1 MADILLLR
9 GDAALSSFRQQRLLA
24 RLQAAAP
31 RIKGVRAEYWH
42 FVATSEP
49 LADDARQRLEALLG
63 AEHARFGQDLAG
75 FCLVTPRFGTISPWA
90 SKATDIAQNC
100 GLSSI
105 RRIERGIAYH
115 FEFKTPGEFTAD
127 EQKAVLPL
135 IHDRMTE
142 SVMDSFSEA
151 ARLFKEFEPKPLVTI
166 ELIGKGRAALVDAN
180 ARLGLALAEDE
191 IDYLVDIFMQANGG
205 RGRNP
210 TDVELMMF
218 AQANSEHCRHKIFN
232 AKWVIDGQEKAET
245 LFGMIKETHKAA
257 PQGTVVAYSDN
268 ASIMDGRV
276 VGKLYPDAD
285 GEYRYHEELTH
296 LLTKVETHNHPTAI
310 APFPGAST
318 GSGGEI
324 RDEGATGRGSK
335 PKAGLCGFSVS
346 NLNLP
351 EAPQPWEK
359 SIGRPTRIASALDI
373 MIEGPIGAAAFNNEF
388 GRPNLA
394 GYFRTYEQ
402 AVDNGAFQ
410 TVRGYHKPIMI
421 AGGVG
426 NIQAGQSFKVD
437 KFKPGTLLIQ
447 LGGPGMLI
455 GFGGGAASS
464 MTAGVNTEDLD
475 FASVQRGNPEIQRRA
490 QEVIDRCWQMG
501 DNNPI
506 LSIHDVGAG
515 GISNALPE
523 IAHGAGAGA
532 VFELREVKIEE
543 PGMSPAEI
551 WSNEAQER
559 YVMAVAP
566 ERLAEFRALCE
577 RERCPF
583 AVVGHTT
590 EEDRLVVN
598 DRLFKNEPCAP
609 VDMAMSALLGKPPR
623 MTRDVSHISESFRDF
638 DAAEI
643 DLKEAAY
650 RVLRL
655 PTVADKSF
663 LITIG
668 DRTVGGLTARDQMV
682 GPWQV
687 PVADVAVTLMSHQG
701 DAGEAFAMGE
711 RTPVAVLDAA
721 ASGRMAVGEA
731 LTNLLAADVATLS
744 DIKLSANWMAAAGYP
759 GEDAKLFDTVRATS
773 DLCQA
778 VGLGIPVG
786 KDSLS
791 MKTAWEESG
800 AKKEVVA
807 PLSLIVS
814 AFARV
819 TDAKRTLTPQLN
831 LDAGET
837 ELLLIDLSGG
847 RNRLGGSALA
857 QVFNETGVAAPD
869 VDDAGVL
876 KQYFDA
882 LTRLKANGRVL
893 AYHDRSDGG
902 LFAAVCEMA
911 FASRCGVTLNVDN
924 LCYDPLVHDVDGN
937 ERKPGLLDGR
947 SHEML
952 VKALFN
958 EELGA
963 VLQIRRADRE
973 KVTAELR
980 AAGLGKFFTL
990 LGYPNDRD
998 EIRIVRNAKALLAEK
1013 RTALQQ
1019 AWSETSFRIQGLRDN
1034 PECAEQEYARILDA
1048 DDRGL
1053 FGELTFDHR
1062 SDIAAPFI
1070 ARGVRPQVAILRE
1083 QGVNSHVEMA
1093 AAFERAG
1100 FAPVDVHMSDLV
1112 SGRRDLANF
1121 KGLVACGG
1129 FSYGDVLG
1137 AGLGWAR
1144 TILFNERCRDEFA
1157 TFFARP
1163 DSFSLGVCNGC
1174 QMMSAL
1180 KDIIPGAADW
1190 PRFVRNRVEQF
1201 EARLSMVEIVD
1212 SPSIFFA
1219 GMAGSKMPIAVS
1231 HGEGRAD
1238 FEKTGNIGAA
1248 KVAMRFVDSHGQA
1261 TERYPLNPNGSPLG
1275 ITSVTSAD
1283 GRATVLMPHPE
1294 RVARTV
1300 NLSWAPA
1307 DWAQHDTSP
1316 WMQMFRNA
1324 RVWVG

>member
-1 MADILLLR
+1 MSDILLLR
-9 GDAALSSFRQQRLLA
+9 GDAAFSEFRSRRLLA
-24 RLQAAAP
+24 RLQGESP
-31 RIKGVRAEYWH
+31 KITGVRAEFWH
-42 FVATSEP
+42 FVNTSEP
-49 LADDARQRLEALLG
+49 LADDAREQLEALLA
-63 AEHARFGQDLAG
+63 AEHIAAALEPGG
-75 FCLVTPRFGTISPWA
+75 FFLVTPRIGTISPWA

-100 GLSSI
+100 GLQMV
-105 RRIERGIAYH
+105 RRIERGIGYH
-115 FEFKTPGEFTAD
+115 LQFKAGQSLTQE
-127 EQKAVLPL
+127 EQRAVLPL
-135 IHDRMTE
+135 LHDRMTE
-142 SVMDSFSEA
+142 SVLGSFSEA
-151 ARLFKEFEPKPLVTI
+151 AMLFREFEPKPLATVD
-166 ELIGKGRAALVDAN
+166 LMGRGRMALVEAN
-180 ARLGLALAEDE
+180 TALGLALAEDE
-191 IDYLVDIFMQANGG
+191 IDYLVDIFKQVDGG
-205 RGRNP
+205 KGRNP

-232 AKWVIDGQEKAET
+232 ASWVIDGLVKQET

-257 PQGTVVAYSDN
+257 PEGTVMAYADN
-268 ASIMDGRV
+268 ASIMEGFDAA
-276 VGKLYPDAD
+276 KLYPDAD
-285 GEYRYHEELTH
+285 GVYRYHNELTH

-351 EAPQPWEK
+351 DAPQPWEQG
-359 SIGRPTRIASALDI
+359 IGRPSRIASALDI

-402 AVDNGAFQ
+402 AVDNGVFQ

-426 NIQAGQSFKVD
+426 NIQALQSFKVETL
-437 KFKPGTLLIQ
+437 PEGTLLIQ

-464 MTAGVNTEDLD
+464 MSAGVNTEDLD

-490 QEVIDRCWQMG
+490 QEVIDRCWQLG
-501 DNNPI
+501 EHNPI

-515 GISNALPE
+515 GISNAFPE
-523 IAHGAGAGA
+523 LAHGGGAGAE
-532 VFELREVKIEE
+532 FDLRKVKTEE
-543 PGMSPAEI
+543 SGMSPAEI

-559 YVMAVAP
+559 YV
-566 ERLAEFRALCE
+566 LALSSDRIDEFAAMCE

-583 AVVGHTT
+583 AVVGKTT
-590 EEDRLVVN
+590 CEDRLLVT
-598 DRLFKNEPCAP
+598 DPLFGNAP

-623 MTRDVSHISESFRDF
+623 MTRNVSRINEHFSDF
-638 DAAEI
+638 DAASI

-655 PTVADKSF
+655 PTVADKTF

-668 DRTVGGLTARDQMV
+668 DRTVGGMTARDQMV

-701 DAGEAFAMGE
+701 NAGEAFAMGE
-711 RTPVAVLDAA
+711 RTPVAVLSAP
-721 ASGRMAVGEA
+721 ASGRMAVGESI
-731 LTNLLAADVATLS
+731 TNLIAADVATLAHV
-744 DIKLSANWMAAAGYP
+744 KLSANWMAAAGYS
-759 GEDAKLFDTVRATS
+759 GEDAKLFDTVRAVS
-773 DLCQA
+773 DVCQTL
-778 VGLGIPVG
+778 GLGIPVG

-791 MKTAWEESG
+791 MRTAWDESG

-814 AFARV
+814 AFSRV
-819 TDAKRTLTPQLN
+819 TDARATLTPQLQ

-837 ELLLIDLSGG
+837 ELVLVDLGAG

-857 QVFNETGVAAPD
+857 QVFNQTGAVAPD
-869 VDDAGVL
+869 LDETEGL
-876 KQYFDA
+876 KGFFA
-882 LTRLKANGRVL
+882 AFRELKSQQRVL

-911 FASRCGVTLNVDN
+911 FASRCGLTLNLDT
-924 LCYDPLVHDVDGN
+924 LCYDPMLHDVDGN
-937 ERKPGLLDGR
+937 ERRPDLLDGR
-947 SHEML
+947 THEMM
-952 VKALFN
+952 VRALFN

-963 VLQIRRADRE
+963 VLQIRRSDRE
-973 KVTAELR
+973 AVMATLR
-980 AAGLGKFFTL
+980 AQGLGKLVTL
-990 LGYPNDRD
+990 IGYPNDRD
-998 EIRIVRNAKALLAEK
+998 EVRIVRNAKPVLAEQ
-1013 RTALQQ
+1013 RAELQR
-1019 AWSETSFRIQGLRDN
+1019 AWSETSYRIQSLRDN
-1034 PECAEQEYARILDA
+1034 PECAQQEYDRILDPK
-1048 DDRGL
+1048 DTGL
-1053 FGELTFDHR
+1053 FANVPFDMKQ
-1062 SDIAAPFI
+1062 DVAAPFI
-1070 ARGVRPQVAILRE
+1070 ASGVRPAVAILRE

-1100 FAPVDVHMSDLV
+1100 FMPVDVHMSDIV
-1112 SGRRDLANF
+1112 SGRRDLKDF

-1144 TILFNERCRDEFA
+1144 TILFNGRCRDEFA

-1163 DSFSLGVCNGC
+1163 DTFSLGVCNGC

-1180 KDIIPGAADW
+1180 KDIIPGAEAW

-1201 EARLSMVEIVD
+1201 EARLSMVE
-1212 SPSIFFA
+1212 
-1219 GMAGSKMPIAVS
+1219 
-1231 HGEGRAD
+1231 
-1238 FEKTGNIGAA
+1238 
-1248 KVAMRFVDSHGQA
+1248 
-1261 TERYPLNPNGSPLG
+1261 
-1275 ITSVTSAD
+1275 
-1283 GRATVLMPHPE
+1283 VLE
-1294 RVARTV
+1294 
-1300 NLSWAPA
+1300 
-1307 DWAQHDTSP
+1307 
-1316 WMQMFRNA
+1316 
-1324 RVWVG
+1324 